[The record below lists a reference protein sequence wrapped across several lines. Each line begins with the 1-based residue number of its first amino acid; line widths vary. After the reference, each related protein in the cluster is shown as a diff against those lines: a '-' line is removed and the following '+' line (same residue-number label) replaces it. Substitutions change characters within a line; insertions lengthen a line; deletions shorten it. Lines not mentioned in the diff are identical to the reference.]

1 MALQEPTGR
10 VRPHSQ
16 EGHVCKYYALH
27 LMRSNR
33 GQTISST
40 VVFFSLLRN
49 KENIQMEMNLPCFL
63 PLPKI
68 ETRPLLW
75 EPLV

>member
-40 VVFFSLLRN
+40 VVFFFTVE
-49 KENIQMEMNLPCFL
+49 K
-63 PLPKI
+63 
-68 ETRPLLW
+68 
-75 EPLV
+75 